1 MPSPCL
7 VQVNGTDMTGLT
19 QGDAVSML
27 KATKTGQTVSL
38 VVSRQVAVD
47 DKYAKT
53 KHSVSKSCLSVDSTV
68 KHVGRFFI

>member
-1 MPSPCL
+1 MFYS

-38 VVSRQVAVD
+38 VVSRQVALD
-47 DKYAKT
+47 EKYAKT
-53 KHSVSKSCLSVDSTV
+53 KHLVSKSCLSVDPTV
-68 KHVGRFFI
+68 YHFGKCFI